1 MTEFKLRA
9 LTALGLLGGCI
20 AELLGGWDA
29 GLQSLFLFMAI
40 DYITGLIVAG
50 VFKKSRKS
58 QQGALESLAA
68 WKGLLRK
75 GVTLGVVLIAC
86 RLDLLL
92 GATFIRD
99 ATIIAYCGNELL
111 SITENIGLM
120 GVPLP
125 AIISQALEALRKK
138 EEIKDE
144 VKKEDEK

>member
-1 MTEFKLRA
+1 MVDLKLTA
-9 LTALGLLGGCI
+9 LTAFGLLGGCI
-20 AELLGGWDA
+20 ADLLGGWDA

-40 DYITGLIVAG
+40 DYITGLFVAG

-75 GVTLGVVLIAC
+75 GASLGVVLIAC

-92 GATFIRD
+92 GSTIIRD
-99 ATIIAYCGNELL
+99 ATVIAYCCNELL

-125 AIISQALEALRKK
+125 KAITNALEALQQ
-138 EEIKDE
+138 KDN
-144 VKKEDEK
+144 

>member
-1 MTEFKLRA
+1 MADLKLTA

-20 AELLGGWDA
+20 ADLLGGWDT

-40 DYITGLIVAG
+40 DYLTGLIVAG

-58 QQGALESLAA
+58 QKGALESRAA

-75 GVTLGVVLIAC
+75 GASLGVVLIAC

-92 GATFIRD
+92 GSTIIRD
-99 ATIIAYCGNELL
+99 ATVIAYCCNELM

-125 AIISQALEALRKK
+125 KAITNALEALRKE
-138 EEIKDE
+138 EEIKKGE
-144 VKKEDEK
+144 EK

>member
-1 MTEFKLRA
+1 MVDLKLMA
-9 LTALGLLGGCI
+9 LMALGLLGGCI

-68 WKGLLRK
+68 WKGLVRK

-92 GATFIRD
+92 GATIIRD
-99 ATIIAYCGNELL
+99 ATVIAYCCNELL

-125 AIISQALEALRKK
+125 KAVTNALEALQQ
-138 EEIKDE
+138 KDN
-144 VKKEDEK
+144 

>member
-1 MTEFKLRA
+1 MADLKLTA

-20 AELLGGWDA
+20 AELLGGWDT

-40 DYITGLIVAG
+40 DYFTGLIVAG

-92 GATFIRD
+92 GATIIRD
-99 ATIIAYCGNELL
+99 ATVIAYCGNELL

-125 AIISQALEALRKK
+125 KAITNALEALRKE
-138 EEIKDE
+138 EEIKKGE
-144 VKKEDEK
+144 EK

>member
-1 MTEFKLRA
+1 MADLKLTA
-9 LTALGLLGGCI
+9 LLALGLLGGGI

-29 GLQSLFLFMAI
+29 GLQSLFMFMAI

-68 WKGLLRK
+68 WKGLFRK

-92 GATFIRD
+92 SATFIRD

-125 AIISQALEALRKK
+125 KVITNALEALREK
-138 EEIKDE
+138 EEE
-144 VKKEDEK
+144 KKGEEK

>member
-1 MTEFKLRA
+1 MA

-29 GLQSLFLFMAI
+29 GLQSLFMFMAI

-68 WKGLLRK
+68 WTGLFRK

-125 AIISQALEALRKK
+125 KIITQALEALRKK
-138 EEIKDE
+138 EEIKE
-144 VKKEDEK
+144 EEKKGEDE

>member
-1 MTEFKLRA
+1 MADLKLTA

-20 AELLGGWDA
+20 ADLLGGWDA

-40 DYITGLIVAG
+40 AYITGLIVAG

-58 QQGALESLAA
+58 QKGALESLAA

-75 GVTLGVVLIAC
+75 GITLGVVLIAC

-125 AIISQALEALRKK
+125 AIITQALEALRK
-138 EEIKDE
+138 EEE
-144 VKKEDEK
+144 VKKK

>member
-1 MTEFKLRA
+1 MAEIKLTA
-9 LTALGLLGGCI
+9 LSALGLLGGCI
-20 AELLGGWDA
+20 ADLLGGWDT

-40 DYITGLIVAG
+40 DYLTGLIVAG

-58 QQGALESLAA
+58 QQGALDSLAA

-92 GATFIRD
+92 GATIIRD
-99 ATIIAYCGNELL
+99 ATVIAYCGNELL

-125 AIISQALEALRKK
+125 KAVTQALEALQQ
-138 EEIKDE
+138 KDN
-144 VKKEDEK
+144 

>member
-1 MTEFKLRA
+1 MAEIKLTA

-20 AELLGGWDA
+20 VDLFGGWDA

-58 QQGALESLAA
+58 LKGALESRAA

-75 GVTLGVVLIAC
+75 GASLGVVLIAC

-92 GATFIRD
+92 GSTIIRD
-99 ATIIAYCGNELL
+99 ATVIAYCGNELM

-125 AIISQALEALRKK
+125 KVITNALEALQQ
-138 EEIKDE
+138 KDE
-144 VKKEDEK
+144 H

>member
-1 MTEFKLRA
+1 MADLKLTA

-20 AELLGGWDA
+20 AELLGGWDT
-29 GLQSLFLFMAI
+29 GLQSLFIFMAI

-58 QQGALESLAA
+58 QKGALESLVA
-68 WKGLLRK
+68 WKGLFRK
-75 GVTLGVVLIAC
+75 GASLGVVLIAC

-92 GATFIRD
+92 GSTIIRD
-99 ATIIAYCGNELL
+99 ATVIAYCGNELL

-125 AIISQALEALRKK
+125 KVITNALEALQQK
-138 EEIKDE
+138 EN
-144 VKKEDEK
+144 

>member
-1 MTEFKLRA
+1 MADLKLTA

-20 AELLGGWDA
+20 ADLLGGWDA

-40 DYITGLIVAG
+40 DYFTGFSVAG

-58 QQGALESLAA
+58 QKGALESLAA

-75 GVTLGVVLIAC
+75 GASLGVVLIAC

-92 GATFIRD
+92 GATIIRD
-99 ATIIAYCGNELL
+99 ATVIAYCGNELL

-125 AIISQALEALRKK
+125 KAITNALEALQQ
-138 EEIKDE
+138 KDN
-144 VKKEDEK
+144 

>member
-1 MTEFKLRA
+1 MA

-58 QQGALESLAA
+58 QQGALESLVA
-68 WKGLLRK
+68 WKGLFRK

-111 SITENIGLM
+111 SITENVGLM

-125 AIISQALEALRKK
+125 KIITQALEALRKE
-138 EEIKDE
+138 EEIKKGE
-144 VKKEDEK
+144 EK

>member
-1 MTEFKLRA
+1 MADLKLTA

-20 AELLGGWDA
+20 ADLLGGWDT

-40 DYITGLIVAG
+40 DYLTGLIVAG

-58 QQGALESLAA
+58 QQGALDSLAA

-92 GATFIRD
+92 GATIIRD
-99 ATIIAYCGNELL
+99 ATVIAYCGNELM

-125 AIISQALEALRKK
+125 KAVTNALEALQQ
-138 EEIKDE
+138 KDN
-144 VKKEDEK
+144 

>member
-1 MTEFKLRA
+1 MADLKLTA

-20 AELLGGWDA
+20 ADLLGGWDA

-40 DYITGLIVAG
+40 DYFTGLIVAG

-58 QQGALESLAA
+58 QKGALESLAA

-75 GVTLGVVLIAC
+75 GASLGVVLIAC

-92 GATFIRD
+92 GATIIRD
-99 ATIIAYCGNELL
+99 ATVIAYCGNELL

-125 AIISQALEALRKK
+125 KVITQALEALREK
-138 EEIKDE
+138 EET
-144 VKKEDEK
+144 KKGEEK